1 MLIAVV
7 VVFLLCWGPKVIF
20 DVIIKLS
27 PEVLFSIASF
37 RAKVTLKNRKI
48 LIHHPSLEIFKE
60 FIYLIYYHNFISCKI
75 RYMKKNSWSSSL
87 CEEI

>member
-37 RAKVTLKNRKI
+37 RAKVTLKTEK
-48 LIHHPSLEIFKE
+48 
-60 FIYLIYYHNFISCKI
+60 Y
-75 RYMKKNSWSSSL
+75 
-87 CEEI
+87 

>member
-1 MLIAVV
+1 MNELFVFLNIPQIIKMLIAVV

-37 RAKVTLKNRKI
+37 RAKVTLKAEK
-48 LIHHPSLEIFKE
+48 
-60 FIYLIYYHNFISCKI
+60 Y
-75 RYMKKNSWSSSL
+75 
-87 CEEI
+87 